1 MYCLDTDVLSA
12 VVKRDPP
19 LHLIRRLARTPS
31 GEQCTTAVTLG
42 ELLYGVARKGSPQLA
57 ERVHDLIASAGPI
70 LAFDEA
76 AARQYGRLRADLERR
91 GRPLAEPDLRIAA
104 IVLSIGATL
113 VTANVRH
120 FARVPEL
127 HVENWLVEDS

>member
-1 MYCLDTDVLSA
+1 M
-12 VVKRDPP
+12 
-19 LHLIRRLARTPS
+19 
-31 GEQCTTAVTLG
+31 
-42 ELLYGVARKGSPQLA
+42 LYGVAREGNPQLA
-57 ERVHDLIASAGPI
+57 VRVHDLIASAGPI

-113 VTANVRH
+113 FTANVRH
-120 FARVPEL
+120 LARVPEL